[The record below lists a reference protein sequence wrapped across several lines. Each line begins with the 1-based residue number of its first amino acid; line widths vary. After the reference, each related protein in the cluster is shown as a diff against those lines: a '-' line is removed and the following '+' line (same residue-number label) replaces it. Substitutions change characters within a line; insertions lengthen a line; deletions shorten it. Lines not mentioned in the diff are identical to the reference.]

1 MQIHVWLRGVRD
13 RCSVSGDGGKVQGSH
28 PVQGDR
34 VLVENTFSMP
44 LSLLPF
50 WNLSYV
56 CSHSCDSTHAHTK
69 NVVSGVI
76 LGLVNL
82 LKDNGLPNNVCSS
95 TGTAAKD
102 WHESLS
108 DDPGRLQSMGG
119 GVLEHKTK
127 PQNSYKSCIF
137 GVLVYAWL
145 FLKSMWHPVSSSLPL
160 VRGWM

>member
-1 MQIHVWLRGVRD
+1 MQIHVWLRGVHD
-13 RCSVSGDGGKVQGSH
+13 RCSVSGDGGKVQGSR

-34 VLVENTFSMP
+34 LLVENTFSMP

-56 CSHSCDSTHAHTK
+56 CSYSCDSTHAHTK
-69 NVVSGVI
+69 NVVLGVI
-76 LGLVNL
+76 LRLVNL
-82 LKDNGLPNNVCSS
+82 LKDALPNNGCRS

-108 DDPGRLQSMGG
+108 DDPGPLQSMGG
-119 GVLEHKTK
+119 GVLEHKTE

-137 GVLVYAWL
+137 GVSVYAWL
-145 FLKSMWHPVSSSLPL
+145 FLKSMWHPVSSSLPP
-160 VRGWM
+160 VCGWM